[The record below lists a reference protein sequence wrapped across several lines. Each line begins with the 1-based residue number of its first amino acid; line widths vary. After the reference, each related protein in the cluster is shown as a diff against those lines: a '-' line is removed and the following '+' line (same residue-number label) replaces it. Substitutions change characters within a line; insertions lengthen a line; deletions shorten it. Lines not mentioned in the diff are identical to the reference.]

1 MSISA
6 VSGSSPQAPQAKSDG
21 ELRESI
27 MAKAKEAEA
36 LILQARIMMV
46 TAVDIEA

>member
-6 VSGSSPQAPQAKSDG
+6 VSGLSPQAPQAKSDG

-27 MAKAKEAEA
+27 TAKATEADA
-36 LILQARIMMV
+36 LVLQARITTV
-46 TAVDIEA
+46 NALDIKA